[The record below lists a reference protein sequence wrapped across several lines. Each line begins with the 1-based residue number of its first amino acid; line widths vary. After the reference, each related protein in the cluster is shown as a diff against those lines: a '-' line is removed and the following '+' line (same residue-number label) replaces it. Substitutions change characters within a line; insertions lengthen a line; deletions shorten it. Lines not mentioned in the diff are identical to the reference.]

1 MLFESFW
8 GVQIL
13 GEGGQIP
20 LPGPLLDND
29 TFSINQDGIFKTVL
43 ITYIFIS

>member
-1 MLFESFW
+1 MGE
-8 GVQIL
+8 GEQIL
-13 GEGGQIP
+13 GEREQIP
-20 LPGPLLDND
+20 LPHPVLDND